1 MRIFCDTNIILE
13 FLQKRAYA
21 DDVERVLDYAS
32 ANHAELY
39 ISCGSFYTIT
49 YITEMF
55 LKKTSVL
62 SKSERLIQ
70 LRNILQSILNDFII
84 APQSNRILTNGVL
97 DDSFS
102 DLEDSYQAQSAIA
115 SSCEVL
121 LTINDKDFVGLKDNS
136 TIQVLTPQQFVE
148 LNCK

>member
-1 MRIFCDTNIILE
+1 M
-13 FLQKRAYA
+13 
-21 DDVERVLDYAS
+21 
-32 ANHAELY
+32 
-39 ISCGSFYTIT
+39 
-49 YITEMF
+49 
-55 LKKTSVL
+55 
-62 SKSERLIQ
+62 
-70 LRNILQSILNDFII
+70 SILI

-121 LTINDKDFVGLKDNS
+121 LTINDIDFVGLKDNS